1 MHHQSL
7 TPYRPAAG
15 SAPSAVSMTQAVVAH
30 TYGVALEE
38 LRAATRKTP
47 RAARARQVAMY
58 LSHVVL
64 HLSLREVAEAFGRDR
79 STASYACH
87 HIEDLREDPAMDR
100 TLGWL
105 ESFVRSAAG
114 ARL

>member
-1 MHHQSL
+1 MHHQQIIPGGPKAGCPSSAISL
-7 TPYRPAAG
+7 
-15 SAPSAVSMTQAVVAH
+15 TQAVVAH

-87 HIEDLREDPAMDR
+87 HIEDLREDPAIDR

-114 ARL
+114 AGV